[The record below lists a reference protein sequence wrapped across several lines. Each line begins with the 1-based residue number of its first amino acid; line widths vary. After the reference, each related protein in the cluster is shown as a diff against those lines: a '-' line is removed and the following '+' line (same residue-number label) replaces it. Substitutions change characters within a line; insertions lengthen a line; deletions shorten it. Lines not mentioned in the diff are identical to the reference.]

1 METIL
6 KSIAVPSGEGKSFLV
21 LPGETM
27 TLKATSAD
35 TDGAYTLIEVTDEPQ
50 AGPPFHLHRREDE
63 SFYILEGTFA
73 FQIGVG
79 EASRREASLKETRTV
94 TATAGCFITAP
105 KGVPHSYKNI
115 GTTPA
120 RMLTLFVPAGIEN
133 FFEDLS
139 KLTAA
144 GTLDIDSI
152 AAVAAMQGMELVPPP
167 PEH

>member
-6 KSIAVPSGEGKSFLV
+6 KNIAVPPGEGKALLV

-35 TDGAYTLIEVTDEPQ
+35 TGGAYTLIEVTDEPQ

-63 SFYILEGTFA
+63 SFYILEGTLA
-73 FQIGVG
+73 FRIGD
-79 EASRREASLKETRTV
+79 RTL
-94 TATAGCFITAP
+94 TATAGCFMTAP
-105 KGVPHSYKNI
+105 KGTPHSYKNI
-115 GTTPA
+115 GTTPT

-133 FFEDLS
+133 CFEELS
-139 KLTAA
+139 ELTAA

-152 AAVAAMQGMELVPPP
+152 TAVAAKQGVEIVLDNQSIDAAR
-167 PEH
+167 

>member
-6 KSIAVPSGEGKSFLV
+6 KNIAVPAGVGRSIEV
-21 LPGETM
+21 LPGETV
-27 TLKATSAD
+27 TFKAVSTD
-35 TDGAYTLIEVTDEPQ
+35 TDGAYTLIEVIDEPQ
-50 AGPPFHLHRREDE
+50 SGPPLHLHRREDE

-73 FQIGVG
+73 FQIGDH
-79 EASRREASLKETRTV
+79 AM
-94 TATAGCFITAP
+94 TATAGWFMTAP
-105 KGVPHSYKNI
+105 KGTPHSYKNI

-152 AAVAAMQGMELVPPP
+152 IAVSAKQGIEVVSPP
-167 PEH
+167 PEHGC

>member
-6 KSIAVPSGEGKSFLV
+6 KNIAVPAGVGRSIEV
-21 LPGETM
+21 LPGETV
-27 TLKATSAD
+27 TFKAVSTD
-35 TDGAYTLIEVTDEPQ
+35 TDGAYTLIEVIDEPQ
-50 AGPPFHLHRREDE
+50 SGSPLHLHRREDE
-63 SFYILEGTFA
+63 AFYILEGTFA
-73 FQIGVG
+73 FQIGD
-79 EASRREASLKETRTV
+79 RTL
-94 TATAGCFITAP
+94 TATAGWFMTAP

-115 GTTPA
+115 GITPA

-152 AAVAAMQGMELVPPP
+152 VAVSAKQGIEVVPPS
-167 PEH
+167 PEG

>member
-6 KSIAVPSGEGKSFLV
+6 KSIAVPAGVGRSIEV
-21 LPGETM
+21 LPGETV
-27 TLKATSAD
+27 TFKAVSAD
-35 TDGAYTLIEVTDEPQ
+35 TDGAYTLIEVIDEPQ
-50 AGPPFHLHRREDE
+50 SGPPLHLHRREDE
-63 SFYILEGTFA
+63 AFYILEGTFA
-73 FQIGVG
+73 FVIGDR
-79 EASRREASLKETRTV
+79 AM
-94 TATAGCFITAP
+94 TATAGWFMTAP
-105 KGVPHSYKNI
+105 KGTPHSYKNI

-152 AAVAAMQGMELVPPP
+152 VAVSAKQGIEVVPPP
-167 PEH
+167 PKR

>member
-6 KSIAVPSGEGKSFLV
+6 KNIAVPAGVGRSIEV
-21 LPGETM
+21 LPGETV
-27 TLKATSAD
+27 TFKAVSTD
-35 TDGAYTLIEVTDEPQ
+35 TDGAYTLIEVIDEPQ
-50 AGPPFHLHRREDE
+50 SGPPLHLHRREDE
-63 SFYILEGTFA
+63 AFYILEGTFA
-73 FQIGVG
+73 FVIGDR
-79 EASRREASLKETRTV
+79 AM
-94 TATAGCFITAP
+94 TATAGWFMTAP
-105 KGVPHSYKNI
+105 KGTPHSYKNI

-152 AAVAAMQGMELVPPP
+152 VAVSAKQGIEVVPPP
-167 PEH
+167 PKR

>member
-6 KSIAVPSGEGKSFLV
+6 KNIAVPAGAGRSIEV
-21 LPGETM
+21 LPGETVIF
-27 TLKATSAD
+27 KAVSTD
-35 TDGAYTLIEVTDEPQ
+35 TDGAYTLIEVIDEPQ
-50 AGPPFHLHRREDE
+50 AGPPLHLHRREDE

-73 FQIGVG
+73 FQIGDLA
-79 EASRREASLKETRTV
+79 E
-94 TATAGCFITAP
+94 TATAGWFMTAP

-120 RMLTLFVPAGIEN
+120 KMLTLFVPAGIEN

-152 AAVAAMQGMELVPPP
+152 AAVAAKQGVELVPAPP
-167 PEH
+167 AG

>member
-6 KSIAVPSGEGKSFLV
+6 KNIAVPAGVGRSIEV
-21 LPGETM
+21 LPGETV
-27 TLKATSAD
+27 TFKAVSAD
-35 TDGAYTLIEVTDEPQ
+35 TDGAYTLIEVIDEPQ
-50 AGPPFHLHRREDE
+50 SGPPLHLHRREDE
-63 SFYILEGTFA
+63 AFYILEGTFA
-73 FQIGVG
+73 FVIGDR
-79 EASRREASLKETRTV
+79 AM
-94 TATAGCFITAP
+94 TATAGWFMTAP
-105 KGVPHSYKNI
+105 KGTPHSYKNI

-152 AAVAAMQGMELVPPP
+152 VAVSAKQGIEVVPPP
-167 PEH
+167 PKR

>member
-6 KSIAVPSGEGKSFLV
+6 KNIAVPAGVGRSIEV
-21 LPGETM
+21 LPGETV
-27 TLKATSAD
+27 TFKAISTD
-35 TDGAYTLIEVTDEPQ
+35 TDGAYTLIEVIDEPQ
-50 AGPPFHLHRREDE
+50 SGPPLHLHRREDE
-63 SFYILEGTFA
+63 AFYILEGTFA
-73 FQIGVG
+73 FVIGDR
-79 EASRREASLKETRTV
+79 AM
-94 TATAGCFITAP
+94 TATAGWFMTAP
-105 KGVPHSYKNI
+105 KGTPHSYKNI

-152 AAVAAMQGMELVPPP
+152 VAVSAKQGIEVVPPP
-167 PEH
+167 PKR

>member
-1 METIL
+1 MENIL
-6 KSIAVPSGEGKSFLV
+6 KNIAVPAGAGRTIEV
-21 LPGETM
+21 LPGETVIF
-27 TLKATSAD
+27 KAVSTD
-35 TDGAYTLIEVTDEPQ
+35 TDGAYTLIEVIDEPQ
-50 AGPPFHLHRREDE
+50 AGPPLHLHRREDE

-73 FQIGVG
+73 FQIGDLA
-79 EASRREASLKETRTV
+79 E
-94 TATAGCFITAP
+94 TATAGWFMTAP

-120 RMLTLFVPAGIEN
+120 KMLTLFVPAGIEN

-152 AAVAAMQGMELVPPP
+152 AAVAAKQGVELVPPP
-167 PEH
+167 PAG

>member
-6 KSIAVPSGEGKSFLV
+6 KSIAVPSGEGKALLV
-21 LPGETM
+21 LPGETV
-27 TLKATSAD
+27 TLKAVSAD
-35 TDGAYTLIEVTDEPQ
+35 TNGAYTLIEVTDEPQ
-50 AGPPFHLHRREDE
+50 AGPPMHLHRREDE
-63 SFYILEGTFA
+63 AFYILEGTFA
-73 FQIGVG
+73 FQVG
-79 EASRREASLKETRTV
+79 DRAL
-94 TATAGCFITAP
+94 TATAGCFMTAP

-120 RMLTLFVPAGIEN
+120 KMLTLFVPAGIEN

-152 AAVAAMQGMELVPPP
+152 VAVAAKQEIEVVPPP
-167 PEH
+167 SEH

>member
-6 KSIAVPSGEGKSFLV
+6 KNITVPAGVGRSIGV
-21 LPGETM
+21 LPGETV
-27 TLKATSAD
+27 TFKAVSTD
-35 TDGAYTLIEVTDEPQ
+35 TDGAYTLIEVIDEPQ
-50 AGPPFHLHRREDE
+50 SGPPLHLHRREDE

-73 FQIGVG
+73 FQIGDLA
-79 EASRREASLKETRTV
+79 E
-94 TATAGCFITAP
+94 TATAGWFMTAP

-120 RMLTLFVPAGIEN
+120 KMLTLFVPAGIEN

-152 AAVAAMQGMELVPPP
+152 VAVSAKQGIEVVPPP
-167 PEH
+167 PAR

>member
-6 KSIAVPSGEGKSFLV
+6 KSIAVPSGKGRSIEV
-21 LPGETM
+21 LPGETV
-27 TLKATSAD
+27 TFKAVSTD
-35 TDGAYTLIEVTDEPQ
+35 TEGAYTLIEVIDEPQ
-50 AGPPFHLHRREDE
+50 AGPPLHLHRREDE

-73 FQIGVG
+73 FQIGD
-79 EASRREASLKETRTV
+79 RTM
-94 TATAGCFITAP
+94 TATAGWFMTAP

-144 GTLDIDSI
+144 GKLDIDSI
-152 AAVAAMQGMELVPPP
+152 VAVSAKQGIEVVPPP
-167 PEH
+167 PER

>member
-1 METIL
+1 METML
-6 KSIAVPSGEGKSFLV
+6 KNIAVPSGAGRSIEV
-21 LPGETM
+21 LPGETV
-27 TLKATSAD
+27 TFKATSAD
-35 TDGAYTLIEVTDEPQ
+35 TDGAYTLIEVIDQPQ
-50 AGPPFHLHRREDE
+50 AGPPLHLHRREDE

-73 FQIGVG
+73 FQIGDL
-79 EASRREASLKETRTV
+79 AL
-94 TATAGCFITAP
+94 TATPGWFMTAP

-120 RMLTLFVPAGIEN
+120 KMLAFFVPAGMEN

-152 AAVAAMQGMELVPPP
+152 VTVAAKQGIEVVSPPP
-167 PEH
+167 AL

>member
-6 KSIAVPSGEGKSFLV
+6 KNIAVPAGVGRSIEV
-21 LPGETM
+21 LPGETV
-27 TLKATSAD
+27 TFKAISTD
-35 TDGAYTLIEVTDEPQ
+35 TDGAYTLIEVIDQPQ
-50 AGPPFHLHRREDE
+50 AGPPLHLHRREDE

-73 FQIGVG
+73 FEIGD
-79 EASRREASLKETRTV
+79 LTM
-94 TATAGCFITAP
+94 TATPGWFMTAP
-105 KGVPHSYKNI
+105 RGVAHSYKNI

-120 RMLTLFVPAGIEN
+120 KMLTLFVPAGIEN

-152 AAVAAMQGMELVPPP
+152 VAVSAKQGIEVVPPP
-167 PEH
+167 SAR

>member
-1 METIL
+1 METTL
-6 KSIAVPSGEGKSFLV
+6 KGFAVPSGEGKALLV
-21 LPGETM
+21 LPGETV
-27 TLKATSAD
+27 TLKAISAD
-35 TDGAYTLIEVTDEPQ
+35 TDGVYTLIEVTDEPQ
-50 AGPPFHLHRREDE
+50 AEPPFHLHRREDE
-63 SFYILEGTFA
+63 AFYILEGTFT
-73 FQIGVG
+73 FQIGDR
-79 EASRREASLKETRTV
+79 ALA
-94 TATAGCFITAP
+94 AIAGCFMTAP

-152 AAVAAMQGMELVPPP
+152 VAVSAKQGIEVVPPP
-167 PEH
+167 PER

>member
-6 KSIAVPSGEGKSFLV
+6 KNITVPSGEGKSLQV
-21 LPGETM
+21 LPGETVI
-27 TLKATSAD
+27 LKAVSAD
-35 TDGAYTLIEVTDEPQ
+35 TDGAYTLIEVIDEPQ
-50 AGPPFHLHRREDE
+50 AGPPLHLHRREDE

-79 EASRREASLKETRTV
+79 EASLKETRALTV
-94 TATAGCFITAP
+94 TAGWFMTAP

-115 GTTPA
+115 GTTSA

-152 AAVAAMQGMELVPPP
+152 VAVSAKQGIEVVSPPP
-167 PEH
+167 KR

>member
-1 METIL
+1 MEIMT
-6 KSIAVPSGEGKSFLV
+6 KGIAVPAGVGKALEV
-21 LPGETM
+21 LPGETVIF
-27 TLKATSAD
+27 KAVSAD

-50 AGPPFHLHRREDE
+50 AGPPLHLHRREDE
-63 SFYILEGTFA
+63 AFYILEGTFA
-73 FQIGVG
+73 FQIGD
-79 EASRREASLKETRTV
+79 RTM
-94 TATAGCFITAP
+94 TATAGWFMTAP

-144 GTLDIDSI
+144 GTLDIDNI
-152 AAVAAMQGMELVPPP
+152 VAVSKKQGIELVSPTLQ
-167 PEH
+167 H

>member
-6 KSIAVPSGEGKSFLV
+6 KSIAVSSEEGKVLQV
-21 LPGETM
+21 LPGETVI
-27 TLKATSAD
+27 LKATSTD
-35 TDGAYTLIEVTDEPQ
+35 TDGAYTLIEVIDEPQ

-63 SFYILEGTFA
+63 AFYILEGTFA
-73 FQIGVG
+73 FQIGDR
-79 EASRREASLKETRTV
+79 AM
-94 TATAGCFITAP
+94 TATAGWFMTAP

-152 AAVAAMQGMELVPPP
+152 VAVSAKQGIEVVPPP
-167 PEH
+167 PER

>member
-6 KSIAVPSGEGKSFLV
+6 KNIAVPAGEGRSIKV
-21 LPGETM
+21 LPGETV
-27 TLKATSAD
+27 TFKATSAD
-35 TDGAYTLIEVTDEPQ
+35 TDGAYTLIEVIDEPQ
-50 AGPPFHLHRREDE
+50 AGPPMHLHRREDE
-63 SFYILEGTFA
+63 AFYVLEGTFA
-73 FQIGVG
+73 FQVG
-79 EASRREASLKETRTV
+79 DRAL

-152 AAVAAMQGMELVPPP
+152 VAVSAKQGIEVVSPP
-167 PEH
+167 PEY

>member
-6 KSIAVPSGEGKSFLV
+6 KNIAVPSGEGRSIQV
-21 LPGETM
+21 LPGETVIF
-27 TLKATSAD
+27 KAVSTD
-35 TDGAYTLIEVTDEPQ
+35 TDGAYTLIEVIDEPQ
-50 AGPPFHLHRREDE
+50 AWPPMHLHRREDE
-63 SFYILEGTFA
+63 AFYVLEGTFA
-73 FQIGVG
+73 FQVG
-79 EASRREASLKETRTV
+79 DRAL
-94 TATAGCFITAP
+94 TATAGWFMTAP
-105 KGVPHSYKNI
+105 KGTPHSYKNI
-115 GTTPA
+115 GITPA

-152 AAVAAMQGMELVPPP
+152 VAVAAKQGIEVVPPP

>member
-6 KSIAVPSGEGKSFLV
+6 KNIAVPSGEGRSIEV
-21 LPGETM
+21 LPGETV
-27 TLKATSAD
+27 TFKAVSTD
-35 TDGAYTLIEVTDEPQ
+35 TDGAYTLIEVIDEPQ
-50 AGPPFHLHRREDE
+50 AGPPLHLHRREDE
-63 SFYILEGTFA
+63 AFYILEGTFA
-73 FQIGVG
+73 FQVG
-79 EASRREASLKETRTV
+79 DRAL
-94 TATAGCFITAP
+94 TATTGWFMTAP

-152 AAVAAMQGMELVPPP
+152 VAVSAKQGIEVVPPP
-167 PEH
+167 PEG

>member
-6 KSIAVPSGEGKSFLV
+6 KNITVPAGVGRSIEV
-21 LPGETM
+21 LPGETV
-27 TLKATSAD
+27 TFKAVSTD
-35 TDGAYTLIEVTDEPQ
+35 TDGAYTLIEVIDEPQ
-50 AGPPFHLHRREDE
+50 SGPPLHLHRREDE

-73 FQIGVG
+73 FQIGDLA
-79 EASRREASLKETRTV
+79 E
-94 TATAGCFITAP
+94 TATAGWFMTAP

-120 RMLTLFVPAGIEN
+120 KMLSLFVPAGIEN

-144 GTLDIDSI
+144 GTLDTDSI
-152 AAVAAMQGMELVPPP
+152 VAVSAKQGIEVVPPP
-167 PEH
+167 PAR